1 MKQAVRAGT
10 VRSRGGWLIEQAR
23 RGVKAAVVANGKDV
37 TGPTAGRSCLV
48 VAPHPDDETLG
59 CGVTIMRKL
68 DAGAAV
74 KVVIATDGRHSSHS
88 KVISP
93 EQLVEIRHAEALQAT
108 RRLGLD
114 PRRDVVFLELQDQDL
129 ENSRPELSDRLAA
142 AVDDFRPEELLVSSV
157 LDHHP
162 DHHVIGQ
169 VVRQLMASGA
179 VACRVAEYPMG
190 FWRSIPWPV
199 RSRPRSGGAVP
210 TAWSF
215 VSGSVATVAR
225 LSPEL
230 VSTSGYLERKRHA
243 LDAYVSQLVN
253 LTGEPDWWTLDE
265 LFLAH
270 FLGRHEV
277 FLPVTP

>member
-1 MKQAVRAGT
+1 MRQAVRAGA
-10 VRSRGGWLIEQAR
+10 VRSRGGWLVEQAR
-23 RGVKAAVVANGKDV
+23 RGVKAAVVAKGRDV
-37 TGPTAGRSCLV
+37 TGATARRSCLV

-68 DAGAAV
+68 DAGTPV

-108 RRLGLD
+108 RRLGLE
-114 PRRDVVFLELQDQDL
+114 PRDVVFLDLHDQDL
-129 ENSRPELSDRLAA
+129 ENSQPELSDRLAA
-142 AVDDFRPEELLVSSV
+142 VVDHFRPEELLVSSV

-162 DHHVIGQ
+162 DHRVIGQ
-169 VVRQLMASGA
+169 VVRQMVASGA
-179 VACRVAEYPMG
+179 VPCRVAEYPMG

-199 RSRPRSGGAVP
+199 RPRPRWGGVGA

-215 VSGSVATVAR
+215 ASGLVTTVAELR
-225 LSPEL
+225 PEL
-230 VSTSGYLERKRHA
+230 VSTDGYLDRKRHV
-243 LDAYVSQLVN
+243 LDAYASQLTN
-253 LTGEPDWWTLDE
+253 LTGEPNWWTLDE
-265 LFLAH
+265 PFLAH
-270 FLGRHEV
+270 FLGRYEV